1 MAHGDI
7 KPENFLVNLD
17 VDVYGCIMTDFGSCV
32 VRGQDRV
39 PTLSPPWNAPE
50 LNRSSRSL
58 GFEQLRQTDL
68 FSLGLVC
75 IHLLIPSSLLKD
87 EGLWF
92 VRQQQSDSEWAEF
105 IDLTNRL
112 KQPETIGTALVRK
125 LTSLLSRCEIPEYHK
140 SLLANLIENVLL
152 PPNGQRSIPWG
163 SIFRLVNDEL
173 STRRVT
179 PPLSFFLFPNIL
191 T

>member
-1 MAHGDI
+1 VAHGDI
-7 KPENFLVNLD
+7 KPNNFLVTLD
-17 VDVYGCIMTDFGSCV
+17 VDDYGCIMADFGSCV

-50 LNRSSRSL
+50 LHGSSRSL
-58 GFEQLRQTDL
+58 GFEELCQTDL

-105 IDLTNRL
+105 IDLTNRV
-112 KQPETIGTALVRK
+112 KQPETIA
-125 LTSLLSRCEIPEYHK
+125 TSLVGKLKLLVFSQCEIPENHK
-140 SLLANLIENVLL
+140 SLLANLMENVML
-152 PPNGQRSIPWG
+152 PPNGQRSMPWDD
-163 SIFRLVNDEL
+163 IFRLVNDEL
-173 STRRVT
+173 STR
-179 PPLSFFLFPNIL
+179 
-191 T
+191 